1 MSDNDDGGPAF
12 PMPISN
18 GGYSIITGM
27 SLRDYFA
34 AKAMQ
39 AMVANY
45 SQTMRGIDDA
55 QHESDSDIT
64 TPCRELMLD
73 LNHVTGEYEGAKE
86 IASDAYVIAD
96 AMLAA
101 RATATPAGEGNDG
114 R

>member
-1 MSDNDDGGPAF
+1 MSDIDDGGPAF

-18 GGYSIITGM
+18 GGYSIIAGM

-34 AKAMQ
+34 ATAMQ

-45 SQTMRGIDDA
+45 SQTMRGIEDA
-55 QHESDSDIT
+55 RKESDADIT

-73 LNHVTGEYEGAKE
+73 MNHVTGEYEGAKE
-86 IASDAYVIAD
+86 IASDAYTIAD

-101 RATATPAGEGNDG
+101 RATPTTAGEV
-114 R
+114 RE